1 MLLVNDVKWVET
13 LSFRFGVL
21 GALIADRY
29 AQALAEHGLKLKHV
43 GLLGALDTAP
53 GASQL
58 EIAKLMR
65 VAPSLVVSLADHLEA
80 AGAIER
86 LRDPADRRRQ
96 VLSLTDRGRDLL
108 ARCTARAL
116 ALDAELTEGLTPA
129 QRAALTAAFD
139 RLAAAHGLPV
149 RERPVREQ
157 PDADPR

>member
-1 MLLVNDVKWVET
+1 MSAVNDVKWVET
-13 LSFRFGVL
+13 LTFRFGVL
-21 GALIADRY
+21 GALVADRY
-29 AQALAEHGLKLKHV
+29 AQELAEHDLKPKHV
-43 GLLGALDTAP
+43 GLLSVLDAGL

-80 AGAIER
+80 AGAVER

-116 ALDAELTEGLTPA
+116 ALDAELTAGLTPA
-129 QRAALTAAFD
+129 QRAALHAAFD
-139 RLAAAHGLPV
+139 RLAAAHGLPP
-149 RERPVREQ
+149 REH
-157 PDADPR
+157 PDASPR